1 MRNFTF
7 IIVVILLFPFF
18 GNNYWFLEYFLNSK
32 GQIPEKTQGFILGIN
47 GHPLSQAAYKEFP
60 VAEQMQLLKSMKMTY
75 YRFDGGTDYKGQL
88 KDEPRF
94 AGLTREAKKHTIK
107 LLPVLWLRGLDTM
120 KTEPA
125 AYERGF
131 IEGSGFASRYGDH
144 FDYYELG
151 NEQDLKVLKQRSL
164 SGKETTDY
172 KIDKTKI
179 LASFFRGMHH
189 GIKKADTGS
198 KTIIDMTEGHYGFF
212 KLLKQY
218 NVQFDVIGIHWYS
231 KVDFA
236 SSKLPRIINE
246 TAEVF
251 NGEKPVWITEFN
263 SQFGSYGG
271 REDFQELIV
280 SQFVEQSRF
289 IQGVEALFIY
299 ELLDEPRLI
308 HPKETEKTF
317 GIVKWITPHTKWE
330 YKKAGKSLRDT
341 ELR

>member
-1 MRNFTF
+1 MKNSAF
-7 IIVVILLFPFF
+7 IIVLILISSFI
-18 GNNYWFLEYFLNSK
+18 GNNYSILGPFFNSK
-32 GQIPEKTQGFILGIN
+32 RQLSKKSQGFIFGIN

-75 YRFDGGTDYKGQL
+75 YRFDAGTDYKGQL
-88 KDEPRF
+88 KDELTF
-94 AGLTREAKKHTIK
+94 AGLTREAKKYGIK

-131 IEGSGFASRYGDH
+131 IEGSGFASRYGVH

-179 LASFFRGMHH
+179 LAGFFRGMHD
-189 GIKKADTGS
+189 GIKKADTRS

-218 NVQFDVIGIHWYS
+218 NVQFDVIGVHWYS
-231 KVDFA
+231 RVDFA
-236 SSKLPRIINE
+236 FSTLPRIINE

-271 REDFQELIV
+271 REDFQERIV

-289 IQGVEALFIY
+289 IPGVEALFIY
-299 ELLDEPRLI
+299 ELLDEPKLI

-317 GIVKWITPHTKWE
+317 GIIKWITPHTRWE
-330 YKKAGKSLRDT
+330 YKKAGKSLQEST
-341 ELR
+341 LR